1 MTLPSRSRVVSLIS
15 GTYLQVDRATI
26 ALIFGIAAILI
37 SSAKWI
43 YDFRTS
49 QPNRGSRRRRW
60 RASDIRVELLEGQTN
75 CFMTRGGNLLFLT
88 SFRIYNDNDQVA
100 VSVQESRLQ
109 SKIGRKWYGTK
120 LYDVPQAV
128 IFPSLLRNNLP
139 LTLKPDERQDFY
151 ETFAL
156 DELIPSTKIKIRL
169 KFTDQHGKTIMCRDT
184 FDYRVDERP
193 VFDILFRTY

>member
-1 MTLPSRSRVVSLIS
+1 M
-15 GTYLQVDRATI
+15 DRATI
-26 ALIFGIAAILI
+26 ALIFSLAALII

-43 YDFRTS
+43 YDFRVSQTS
-49 QPNRGSRRRRW
+49 RGNRRRRW
-60 RASDIRVELLEGQTN
+60 RAPDIRVELLEGQTN

-88 SFRIYNDNDQVA
+88 SFRIYNDNDQVP
-100 VSVQESRLQ
+100 VSIQESRLQ
-109 SKIGRKWYGTK
+109 SKIGRKWYDTK

-139 LTLKPDERQDFY
+139 LTLNPDERQDFY

-169 KFTDQHGKTIMCRDT
+169 KLMDQNGKVIMCRET